1 MDVAISILHNGRRH
15 HHSLDAVAGVAE
27 IKDGMDL
34 IKISERVWAKHILKQ
49 EGYTFKEDDV
59 EDKLTESEMKPDSF
73 VKYQFVTT
81 TKRFTCN
88 CCKVKRK
95 KGTIALQYNKD
106 TYICLT
112 CCDLYEND
120 GSLTVTDK

>member
-1 MDVAISILHNGRRH
+1 
-15 HHSLDAVAGVAE
+15 
-27 IKDGMDL
+27 MDL
-34 IKISERVWAKHILKQ
+34 IKIAERVWAKHILKQ

-59 EDKLTESEMKPDSF
+59 EDKLTETEMMKAAMDDMDKPLPDSF

-81 TKRFTCN
+81 TKQFTCN

-120 GSLTVTDK
+120 GSITVTDK